1 MPRYK
6 IASTPEY
13 FETLFDI
20 IETTDNE
27 VASAAWS
34 LVRTAATNP
43 VLYRKVIALD
53 KDYSF

>member
-53 KDYSF
+53 KDSSF